1 MKNRL
6 FPLAAAL
13 ALLIANNASGQDL
26 TANLDIKDHK
36 FYPSTIKVPAGEKI
50 KLVFTNYDTTPEEPE
65 SNSMSFEKI
74 IPAGGRATIFVRPLK
89 AGTYSFMGDFNQST
103 AQGTII
109 AQ

>member
-13 ALLIANNASGQDL
+13 TLLLSNTAHAETL
-26 TANLDIKDHK
+26 TANIAIKDHK

-50 KLVFTNYDTTPEEPE
+50 KLVLTNHDTTPEEPE
-65 SNSMSFEKI
+65 SKSMGFEKVI
-74 IPAGGRATIFVRPLK
+74 KGGGRATIFVRPLK
-89 AGTYSFMGDFNQST
+89 AGSYSFEGDFNKLT
-103 AQGTII
+103 AQGVII